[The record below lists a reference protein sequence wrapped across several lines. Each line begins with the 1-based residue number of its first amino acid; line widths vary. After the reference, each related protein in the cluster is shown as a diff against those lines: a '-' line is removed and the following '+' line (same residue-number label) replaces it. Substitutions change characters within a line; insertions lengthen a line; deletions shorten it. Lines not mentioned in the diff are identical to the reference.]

1 MNIIRLNSIGE
12 PFAKSEQATPPSGG
26 GTEASSME
34 YFQYEKGTV
43 ALMASYCQYIKIEVP
58 DYGIKMISPYST
70 AVAETMAAMNAEI
83 IAFGINLQE
92 KIIMSQGGAIDE
104 KTILSTLIQNTI
116 TEEEI
121 AAIPRITKEQF
132 YTL

>member
-12 PFAKSEQATPPSGG
+12 PFAKSGQATPPSGG

-34 YFQYEKGTV
+34 YLDISSLSKSRKMMFLNVCVMARFSKDIVSPFAYMATYQTDPVTTV
-43 ALMASYCQYIKIEVP
+43 TDA
-58 DYGIKMISPYST
+58 
-70 AVAETMAAMNAEI
+70 TMV
-83 IAFGINLQE
+83 
-92 KIIMSQGGAIDE
+92 AIDFGA
-104 KTILSTLIQNTI
+104 KIYTNDTLLTIKELLFNPEYGGY
-116 TEEEI
+116 TEETL